1 MRADVAVTEA
11 EAKKAKNLVV
21 RRDFAKRREDRE
33 ALNAR
38 ELHAEMRRRLAHQ
51 RRKRAA
57 AAAAAAA
64 AVAAETAAAA
74 ETAVAAETAAAAAV
88 AAAAEAAETAAETSR
103 ELDAL
108 EKEAHKGQLGAS
120 EVVEA
125 ADASRARYGL

>member
-1 MRADVAVTEA
+1 MRADVAVAEA

-21 RRDFAKRREDRE
+21 RRDFAKRREARE

-74 ETAVAAETAAAAAV
+74 ETAVAAETAAAA
-88 AAAAEAAETAAETSR
+88 EAAETAAEASR

-108 EKEAHKGQLGAS
+108 EKEAQKGQLGAS

-125 ADASRARYGL
+125 ADALRARYGL